1 MRAGRDRNED
11 ERDSRK
17 NSLARGGPSE
27 FLPEKRRGGARA
39 PRLGRLKREDTMN
52 GYRRWTGAV
61 GIAIVIGLGG
71 CATAGHGPV
80 ATERV
85 LSAAGF
91 QMKLAD
97 TPETLATLHSL
108 PPRTLVPEPRDGQM
122 RYVYADPRGCGC
134 LYVGTE
140 GQYQEYQRLEF
151 EKQLADERL
160 SAAWEYRNATMGWGG
175 QWGPWPW

>member
-1 MRAGRDRNED
+1 
-11 ERDSRK
+11 
-17 NSLARGGPSE
+17 
-27 FLPEKRRGGARA
+27 
-39 PRLGRLKREDTMN
+39 
-52 GYRRWTGAV
+52 
-61 GIAIVIGLGG
+61 
-71 CATAGHGPV
+71 V

-97 TPETLATLHSL
+97 TPETLSTLHRL
-108 PPRTLVPEPRDGQM
+108 PPRTLIPEPRDGQM

-160 SAAWEYRNATMGWGG
+160 RAAWEYRTAVTIWGDNT
-175 QWGPWPW
+175 WGPWPWF